1 MQTIYDLKNR
11 CTVHLLSEQTVW
23 GMTSYMVYDP
33 CGGNVYTLQA
43 DEVSFEITGTE
54 NNTLTADA
62 GIRYRMLLPWLQ
74 NELRGGAVSV
84 TPESVIPLPHQ
95 RYVLER
101 VLRSEN
107 IRFILADEVGLG
119 KTIEAGLVIRE
130 LKKRGLIQRILI
142 VCPTG
147 LVTQWHMEMQEK
159 FGEQYHVILP
169 EEFDTI
175 RRITRQQDI
184 YGQFAQVISPMD
196 AIKPLDHRAGWSDE
210 KVADYNR
217 ERSEAIVNSGWD
229 LIVIDEAHRTAG
241 SGADVARH
249 RLGRMLSEA
258 SPYLLLLTATPHSG
272 KTEPFLR
279 LVRMIDADAFP
290 NEKAVVKEQVA
301 PYLIRS
307 EKREALD
314 NEGNKLFKNRITR
327 VLELH
332 WEAQHSLQREL
343 YEAVTKYV
351 SKAYRQEMQSAKR
364 NMMQILLLIMFQRL
378 VSSSTRAVR
387 VSLEK
392 RVESLQWSVAGG
404 QWSESR
410 HLPMFVDQ
418 DGDEDDF
425 ESAITSASS
434 NQQSETKELQ
444 NLIALAKQ
452 AEYQYPD
459 VKLDKLREVLEDL
472 FAEDPQRKVIIFT
485 EFTATQDYLKDAL
498 QAQGF
503 KTSQLNGSLNMEER
517 NEVLA
522 EFRDSTDILI
532 STDAGGEGLNLQFA
546 DCVINYDLPW
556 NPMKI
561 EQRIGRVDRIGQTR
575 DVQVFNF
582 VLADTVENRVRE
594 VLEDKLSV
602 ILKEIGVD
610 KYADVLDSESAEMDY
625 TGAYMD
631 ALAHLKNVEKC
642 LETLEADVREQAEN
656 RMKILDMLRDEKDLD
671 QWTGADRQK
680 DIEPMLG
687 RLLLWK
693 DRSEGKYGTSGLF
706 ASLSDERVRNL
717 LSSRLLQL
725 PEEPIQNVILD
736 GIPHE
741 AGWFMLW
748 QVSAGPAERDRLTVP
763 IFINKSFILRP
774 LAGKKLWEA
783 MLRDDTRLTIL
794 QGVNASCSADSSLSQ
809 RKQDTL
815 TPETWQELY
824 QKAEHFAENTFLQ
837 LKQEREQRAEDKH
850 KRKMLALSIREG
862 AAERIGI
869 TNIRNARLAS
879 LLDERKADEAE
890 YRQDKQIQPEFRL
903 ELILDIVV

>member
-1 MQTIYDLKNR
+1 MQSIYDLKNKR
-11 CTVHLLSEQTVW
+11 SVRLLTEQTVW
-23 GMTSYMVYDP
+23 GMTSYTVYDP
-33 CGGNVYTLQA
+33 CVGTVYTLQA
-43 DEVSFEITGTE
+43 DEVSFDTPNSRNSIEIE
-54 NNTLTADA
+54 A
-62 GIRYRMLLPWLQ
+62 GIRYQLILPWLQ

-130 LKKRGLIQRILI
+130 LKKRGLIRRILI

-184 YGQFAQVISPMD
+184 YGQFDQVISPMD
-196 AIKPLDHRAGWSDE
+196 AIKPLNHRAGWSDE

-272 KTEPFLR
+272 KTEPFLH

-290 NEKAVVKEQVA
+290 NERAVVKEQVA

-314 NEGNKLFKNRITR
+314 NEGNKLFKNRTTR

-364 NMMQILLLIMFQRL
+364 NMMQVLLLIMFQRL

-392 RVESLQWSVAGG
+392 RVGLLQESTSGQLRLHPITIENEDEETLESV
-404 QWSESR
+404 
-410 HLPMFVDQ
+410 
-418 DGDEDDF
+418 
-425 ESAITSASS
+425 ITAVSP

-444 NLIALAKQ
+444 SLIALAKQ

-472 FAEDPQRKVIIFT
+472 FAEDRTRKVIIFT
-485 EFTATQDYLKDAL
+485 EFTATQDYLREAL
-498 QAQGF
+498 QA
-503 KTSQLNGSLNMEER
+503 
-517 NEVLA
+517 
-522 EFRDSTDILI
+522 
-532 STDAGGEGLNLQFA
+532 
-546 DCVINYDLPW
+546 
-556 NPMKI
+556 
-561 EQRIGRVDRIGQTR
+561 
-575 DVQVFNF
+575 
-582 VLADTVENRVRE
+582 
-594 VLEDKLSV
+594 
-602 ILKEIGVD
+602 
-610 KYADVLDSESAEMDY
+610 
-625 TGAYMD
+625 
-631 ALAHLKNVEKC
+631 
-642 LETLEADVREQAEN
+642 
-656 RMKILDMLRDEKDLD
+656 
-671 QWTGADRQK
+671 
-680 DIEPMLG
+680 
-687 RLLLWK
+687 
-693 DRSEGKYGTSGLF
+693 
-706 ASLSDERVRNL
+706 
-717 LSSRLLQL
+717 
-725 PEEPIQNVILD
+725 
-736 GIPHE
+736 
-741 AGWFMLW
+741 
-748 QVSAGPAERDRLTVP
+748 
-763 IFINKSFILRP
+763 
-774 LAGKKLWEA
+774 
-783 MLRDDTRLTIL
+783 
-794 QGVNASCSADSSLSQ
+794 
-809 RKQDTL
+809 
-815 TPETWQELY
+815 
-824 QKAEHFAENTFLQ
+824 
-837 LKQEREQRAEDKH
+837 
-850 KRKMLALSIREG
+850 
-862 AAERIGI
+862 
-869 TNIRNARLAS
+869 
-879 LLDERKADEAE
+879 
-890 YRQDKQIQPEFRL
+890 
-903 ELILDIVV
+903 

>member
-1 MQTIYDLKNR
+1 M
-11 CTVHLLSEQTVW
+11 
-23 GMTSYMVYDP
+23 
-33 CGGNVYTLQA
+33 
-43 DEVSFEITGTE
+43 
-54 NNTLTADA
+54 
-62 GIRYRMLLPWLQ
+62 
-74 NELRGGAVSV
+74 
-84 TPESVIPLPHQ
+84 
-95 RYVLER
+95 
-101 VLRSEN
+101 
-107 IRFILADEVGLG
+107 
-119 KTIEAGLVIRE
+119 
-130 LKKRGLIQRILI
+130 
-142 VCPTG
+142 
-147 LVTQWHMEMQEK
+147 
-159 FGEQYHVILP
+159 ILP

-184 YGQFAQVISPMD
+184 YGQFDQVISPMD

-210 KVADYNR
+210 KVVDYNR

-290 NEKAVVKEQVA
+290 NERAVVKEQVA

-314 NEGNKLFKNRITR
+314 NEGNKLFKNRTTR

-364 NMMQILLLIMFQRL
+364 NMMQVLLLIMFQRL

-392 RVESLQWSVAGG
+392 RVGLLQESTAGQLRLRPITIENEDEETLESVIAA
-404 QWSESR
+404 
-410 HLPMFVDQ
+410 V
-418 DGDEDDF
+418 
-425 ESAITSASS
+425 SS

-472 FAEDPQRKVIIFT
+472 FAEDCTRKVIIFT

-575 DVQVFNF
+575 NVQVFNF

-631 ALAHLKNVEKC
+631 ALAHPKNVEKC

-656 RMKILDMLRDEKDLD
+656 RMKILDMLRDEKNLD
-671 QWTGADRQK
+671 QWTGADLQK

-687 RLLLWK
+687 RLLLWR

-706 ASLSDERVRNL
+706 ASLSDERIQNL
-717 LSSRLLQL
+717 LSNRLLQL

-748 QVSAGPAERDRLTVP
+748 QVSVGPAERDRLTVP

-783 MLRDDTRLTIL
+783 MLRDDTRLTIFPAREL
-794 QGVNASCSADSSLSQ
+794 SS
-809 RKQDTL
+809 
-815 TPETWQELY
+815 EIWQELY

-862 AAERIGI
+862 SAERIGI
-869 TNIRNARLAS
+869 ANIRNARLAS
-879 LLDERKADEAE
+879 LLDERKAAEAE

-903 ELILDIVV
+903 ELILDIVE

>member
-1 MQTIYDLKNR
+1 MKNIFDLKNR
-11 CTVHLLSEQTVW
+11 CTVQLLSEQTVW
-23 GMTSYMVYDP
+23 GMTSYTVYDP
-33 CGGNVYTLQA
+33 CKGDVYTLQA
-43 DEVSFEITGTE
+43 YEVSFEIPDIG
-54 NNTLTADA
+54 NALTAEA
-62 GIRYRMLLPWLQ
+62 GIRYRLILPWLQ

-184 YGQFAQVISPMD
+184 YGQFDQVISPMD

-290 NEKAVVKEQVA
+290 NERAVVKEQVA

-314 NEGNKLFKNRITR
+314 NEGNKLFKNRTTR

-364 NMMQILLLIMFQRL
+364 NMMQVLLLIMFQRL
-378 VSSSTRAVR
+378 ISSSTRAVR

-392 RVESLQWSVAGG
+392 RVGLLQESPAGQLRLRPITIENEDEETLESV
-404 QWSESR
+404 
-410 HLPMFVDQ
+410 
-418 DGDEDDF
+418 
-425 ESAITSASS
+425 ITAVSS

-485 EFTATQDYLKDAL
+485 EFTATQDYLREAL

-631 ALAHLKNVEKC
+631 ALAHPKNVEKC

-706 ASLSDERVRNL
+706 ASLSDERIQSL
-717 LSSRLLQL
+717 LSTRLLQL

-748 QVSAGPAERDRLTVP
+748 QVSVGPAERDRLTVP

-783 MLRDDTRLTIL
+783 MLRDDTRLTIFPAKEL
-794 QGVNASCSADSSLSQ
+794 SS
-809 RKQDTL
+809 
-815 TPETWQELY
+815 ETWQELY

-869 TNIRNARLAS
+869 ANIRNARLAS
-879 LLDERKADEAE
+879 LQDERKAAEAE

-903 ELILDIVV
+903 ELILDIVE

>member
-1 MQTIYDLKNR
+1 
-11 CTVHLLSEQTVW
+11 
-23 GMTSYMVYDP
+23 
-33 CGGNVYTLQA
+33 
-43 DEVSFEITGTE
+43 
-54 NNTLTADA
+54 
-62 GIRYRMLLPWLQ
+62 
-74 NELRGGAVSV
+74 
-84 TPESVIPLPHQ
+84 
-95 RYVLER
+95 
-101 VLRSEN
+101 
-107 IRFILADEVGLG
+107 
-119 KTIEAGLVIRE
+119 
-130 LKKRGLIQRILI
+130 
-142 VCPTG
+142 
-147 LVTQWHMEMQEK
+147 
-159 FGEQYHVILP
+159 
-169 EEFDTI
+169 
-175 RRITRQQDI
+175 
-184 YGQFAQVISPMD
+184 
-196 AIKPLDHRAGWSDE
+196 
-210 KVADYNR
+210 
-217 ERSEAIVNSGWD
+217 
-229 LIVIDEAHRTAG
+229 
-241 SGADVARH
+241 
-249 RLGRMLSEA
+249 
-258 SPYLLLLTATPHSG
+258 
-272 KTEPFLR
+272 
-279 LVRMIDADAFP
+279 
-290 NEKAVVKEQVA
+290 
-301 PYLIRS
+301 
-307 EKREALD
+307 
-314 NEGNKLFKNRITR
+314 
-327 VLELH
+327 
-332 WEAQHSLQREL
+332 
-343 YEAVTKYV
+343 
-351 SKAYRQEMQSAKR
+351 
-364 NMMQILLLIMFQRL
+364 
-378 VSSSTRAVR
+378 
-387 VSLEK
+387 
-392 RVESLQWSVAGG
+392 
-404 QWSESR
+404 
-410 HLPMFVDQ
+410 
-418 DGDEDDF
+418 
-425 ESAITSASS
+425 
-434 NQQSETKELQ
+434 
-444 NLIALAKQ
+444 
-452 AEYQYPD
+452 
-459 VKLDKLREVLEDL
+459 
-472 FAEDPQRKVIIFT
+472 
-485 EFTATQDYLKDAL
+485 
-498 QAQGF
+498 
-503 KTSQLNGSLNMEER
+503 MEER

-631 ALAHLKNVEKC
+631 ALAHPKNVEKC

-706 ASLSDERVRNL
+706 ASLSDERVQSL
-717 LSSRLLQL
+717 LSTRLLQL

-748 QVSAGPAERDRLTVP
+748 QVSVGPAERDRLTVP

-783 MLRDDTRLTIL
+783 MLRDDTRLTIFPAKEL
-794 QGVNASCSADSSLSQ
+794 SS
-809 RKQDTL
+809 
-815 TPETWQELY
+815 EIWQELY

-869 TNIRNARLAS
+869 ANIRNARLAS
-879 LLDERKADEAE
+879 LLDERKAAEAE

-903 ELILDIVV
+903 ELILDIVE

>member
-1 MQTIYDLKNR
+1 MQTIYDLKTR
-11 CTVHLLSEQTVW
+11 RTVQLLSEQTVW
-23 GMTSYMVYDP
+23 GMTSYTVYDP
-33 CGGNVYTLQA
+33 FEGKVYSLQA
-43 DEVSFEITGTE
+43 DEVSFDIPGAGNALMAE
-54 NNTLTADA
+54 A

-84 TPESVIPLPHQ
+84 PPESVIPLPHQ

-130 LKKRGLIQRILI
+130 LKKRGLIKRILI

-184 YGQFAQVISPMD
+184 YGQFDQVISPMD

-290 NEKAVVKEQVA
+290 NERAVVKEQVA

-314 NEGNKLFKNRITR
+314 NEGNKLFKNRTTR

-364 NMMQILLLIMFQRL
+364 NMMQVLLLIMFQRL

-392 RVESLQWSVAGG
+392 RVGLLQESTAGQLRLRPITIENEDEETLESV
-404 QWSESR
+404 
-410 HLPMFVDQ
+410 
-418 DGDEDDF
+418 
-425 ESAITSASS
+425 ITAVSS
-434 NQQSETKELQ
+434 NQQNETKELQ

-485 EFTATQDYLKDAL
+485 EFTATQDYLREAL

-610 KYADVLDSESAEMDY
+610 KYADVLDSESAEWDY

-631 ALAHLKNVEKC
+631 ALAHPKNVEKC
-642 LETLEADVREQAEN
+642 LETLEEDIREQAEN

-687 RLLLWK
+687 RLFLWK
-693 DRSEGKYGTSGLF
+693 NRSEGKYGTSGLF
-706 ASLSDERVRNL
+706 ASLSDERVQNL
-717 LSSRLLQL
+717 LSNRLLQL
-725 PEEPIQNVILD
+725 PEEPIQNVVLD

-763 IFINKSFILRP
+763 IFINKSFVLRP

-783 MLRDDTRLTIL
+783 MLRDDTKLTIIPAKEL
-794 QGVNASCSADSSLSQ
+794 SS
-809 RKQDTL
+809 
-815 TPETWQELY
+815 ETWQELY
-824 QKAEHFAENTFLQ
+824 QKAEYFAENIFLQ
-837 LKQEREQRAEDKH
+837 LKQEKEQRAADKH

-869 TNIRNARLAS
+869 ANIRNARLNAIAE
-879 LLDERKADEAE
+879 ERKAVEAE
-890 YRQDKQIQPEFRL
+890 YRQDKQIHPEFRL
-903 ELILDIVV
+903 ELILDIVE

>member
-1 MQTIYDLKNR
+1 M
-11 CTVHLLSEQTVW
+11 
-23 GMTSYMVYDP
+23 
-33 CGGNVYTLQA
+33 
-43 DEVSFEITGTE
+43 
-54 NNTLTADA
+54 
-62 GIRYRMLLPWLQ
+62 
-74 NELRGGAVSV
+74 
-84 TPESVIPLPHQ
+84 
-95 RYVLER
+95 
-101 VLRSEN
+101 
-107 IRFILADEVGLG
+107 
-119 KTIEAGLVIRE
+119 
-130 LKKRGLIQRILI
+130 
-142 VCPTG
+142 
-147 LVTQWHMEMQEK
+147 
-159 FGEQYHVILP
+159 ILP
-169 EEFDTI
+169 EEFDAI

-184 YGQFAQVISPMD
+184 YGQFDQVISPMD
-196 AIKPLDHRAGWSDE
+196 AIKPMDHRAGWSDE
-210 KVADYNR
+210 KVAEYNR

-314 NEGNKLFKNRITR
+314 NEGNKLFKNRTTR
-327 VLELH
+327 VTELH
-332 WEAQHSLQREL
+332 WEAQHSLQKEL

-351 SKAYRQEMQSAKR
+351 SKAYKHEMQSTKR
-364 NMMQILLLIMFQRL
+364 NMMQVLLLIMFQRL

-392 RVESLQWSVAGG
+392 RVRILEDSQVSGVRF
-404 QWSESR
+404 QVSENP
-410 HLPMFVDQ
+410 LDN
-418 DGDEDDF
+418 DDEN
-425 ESAITSASS
+425 ELERALAVSS
-434 NQQSETKELQ
+434 PNQQSETKELQ
-444 NLIALAKQ
+444 GLIALAKQ

-485 EFTATQDYLKDAL
+485 EFTVTQDYLKDAL
-498 QAQGF
+498 QTQGF

-575 DVQVFNF
+575 DVKVFNF

-610 KYADVLDSESAEMDY
+610 KYADVLDNESAEMDY

-631 ALAHLKNVEKC
+631 ALAHPKNVEKC

-706 ASLSDERVRNL
+706 ASLSDERVQNL
-717 LSSRLLQL
+717 LSNRLLQL
-725 PEEPIQNVILD
+725 PEEPIQNIILD

-748 QVSAGPAERDRLTVP
+748 QVSVSSAERDRLTVP

-783 MLRDDTRLTIL
+783 MLRDDTKLTIFPAKEL
-794 QGVNASCSADSSLSQ
+794 SS
-809 RKQDTL
+809 
-815 TPETWQELY
+815 ETWLELY

-837 LKQEREQRAEDKH
+837 LKQEKEQRAEDKH

-869 TNIRNARLAS
+869 ANIRNARLAS
-879 LLDERKADEAE
+879 LLDERKAAEAE
-890 YRQDKQIQPEFRL
+890 YRQDKQIQPDFRL
-903 ELILDIVV
+903 ELILDIVE